1 MDKEFVISYLKTRNY
16 WWQTREVSPADKGI
30 VRHEYLDKI
39 RAIEKLERI
48 VCLSGIRR
56 SGKTTILYQY
66 IDHLLKNADAEPQ
79 KVVYVKVDDLLGKIN
94 SIHDVLNIYHEL
106 TGINP
111 VEENVC
117 ILLDE
122 IHVQKEWQRQLKYYL
137 DAHAKC
143 RFVVSGSSK
152 TLLYKDA
159 SESLAGRIRFID
171 VFPLTFK
178 EFLLFNG
185 ITLPEETTQV
195 GIDNFKQIERA
206 YFAVIA
212 QKEQLLY
219 LLNQYFDTGGYPEWF
234 KIKDMGQW
242 RRVLVDD
249 YFSLI
254 LFRDIV
260 SVFRVKDPLLLE
272 KLVRDIAVF
281 STNRFSYRGLSERL
295 GVDRET
301 LKLYLYY
308 LRSSMLISIADVYT
322 YAKKAVEKREKKL
335 FFCEEGLRRALTLDR
350 DEGKSAENVVAWHL
364 TKRGYCSK
372 VFFVPYYW
380 KNKYEVD
387 FIYDDSVLV
396 LPVEVKYREHPVA
409 ADTRGLIEFM
419 HAFNVNLGII
429 VTKDVLKLDIIAAG
443 KEIIFIP
450 LWLFLL
456 LL

>member
-16 WWQTREVSPADKGI
+16 WWQTREVSPVDKGI
-30 VRHEYLDKI
+30 VRHEYIDKI

-79 KVVYVKVDDLLGKIN
+79 KVVYVKVDDLLGKID

-117 ILLDE
+117 VLLDE

-206 YFAVIA
+206 YFSVIA
-212 QKEQLLY
+212 QKEQLSY

-234 KIKDMGQW
+234 KIKDMEQW

-308 LRSSMLISIADVYT
+308 LRSSMLIATADVYT

-335 FFCEEGLRRALTLDR
+335 FFCEEGLRRALTLDH

-364 TKRGYCSK
+364 IKRGCRSK
-372 VFFVPYYW
+372 VFFEPYYW
-380 KNKYEVD
+380 KNKHEVD
-387 FIYDDSVLV
+387 FIYDDSMLV

-419 HAFNVNLGII
+419 HAFNLNLGII
-429 VTKDVLKLDIIAAG
+429 VTKDVLKPEIIAAG